1 MDILVTG
8 GAGNMFH
15 PGWNWLSVMY
25 GIRMWW
31 KMSFPGI
38 ISLQSSIPSVEIKS
52 DTGLRLCRRY
62 RIGYCTGIPPHRI
75 PHNQRIDRNW
85 NKHQRPDPFLRTGHR
100 TQGRSPIRPAPET
113 FSALSWAMK
122 NCNTPAHETRNDIG
136 TRHSSHLHL
145 VQASDVEVTQRFYI
159 TPSVL

>member
-8 GAGNMFH
+8 GAGFIGSHVFDKLQNVSEQSVDEIKVIVLDDLSNGSRELFH
-15 PGWNWLSVMY
+15 PGWNWLSVMC

-75 PHNQRIDRNW
+75 PHNQRIDRN
-85 NKHQRPDPFLRTGHR
+85 
-100 TQGRSPIRPAPET
+100 
-113 FSALSWAMK
+113 
-122 NCNTPAHETRNDIG
+122 
-136 TRHSSHLHL
+136 
-145 VQASDVEVTQRFYI
+145 
-159 TPSVL
+159 